1 MAINEQVHSSN
12 LLNLTIATAKNETA
26 KNKNELY
33 FLFKNLVN
41 DFVAHDVEQLATF
54 YSSRSWRKLLTRVMI
69 VPMWITPVSTLV
81 REVSSM

>member
-1 MAINEQVHSSN
+1 MIEFEINELVHSSN

-41 DFVAHDVEQLATF
+41 DFIEHTMLSDLRHSIHLGAGGS
-54 YSSRSWRKLLTRVMI
+54 Y
-69 VPMWITPVSTLV
+69 
-81 REVSSM
+81 